1 MIELKPQLATPRAT
15 FAAIYFVYIPREDL
29 PKNEQ
34 GKTPP
39 KKAYIKILKILID
52 TYL

>member
-39 KKAYIKILKILID
+39 RKRTLK
-52 TYL
+52 YLKF